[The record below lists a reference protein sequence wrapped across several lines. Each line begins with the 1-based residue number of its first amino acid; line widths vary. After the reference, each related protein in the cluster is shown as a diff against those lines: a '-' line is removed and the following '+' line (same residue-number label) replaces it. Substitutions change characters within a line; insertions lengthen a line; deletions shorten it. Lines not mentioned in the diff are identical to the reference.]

1 MRAFV
6 TAALPLVMMGIALAI
21 VAAHGGVKKGRNQ
34 DTHMALGAGLGLILG
49 VALNGCGLWTD
60 YAIGIALGPL
70 WGMALAC
77 VFGKEQKNGDA
88 DSEQTKSGDEPRHK
102 DE

>member
-6 TAALPLVMMGIALAI
+6 TSALPWVMMGIALAI
-21 VAAHGGVKKGRNQ
+21 VAVHGGVKKGRDK
-34 DTHMALGAGLGLILG
+34 DTHMALGAGLGLMLG

-60 YAIGIALGPL
+60 HAIGIALGPL

-77 VFGKEQKNGDA
+77 VFEKEEKNGDQ
-88 DSEQTKSGDEPRHK
+88 DSEKAKTGDDSRRK